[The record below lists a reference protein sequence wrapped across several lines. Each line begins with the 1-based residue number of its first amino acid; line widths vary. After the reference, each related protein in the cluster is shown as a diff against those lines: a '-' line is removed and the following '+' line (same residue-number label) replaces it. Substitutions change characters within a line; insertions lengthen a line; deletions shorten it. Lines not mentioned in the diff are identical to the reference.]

1 MAVNNG
7 KRNLLGYQNYL
18 LKSKKMKKIIL
29 LVLITLITVFV
40 STAQKTYSISRVQI
54 KDPNS
59 GSWSE
64 LMTYSKLNLTIDE
77 NKNIQFYDDNFR
89 LMEILAG
96 RNYVGQYDNI
106 FFSNKGLDSEDGS
119 NGSNGIFGY
128 KGKMILNGKN
138 NFSTSGDAY
147 ASFIYYPG
155 TSNLGMIE
163 VRNKLCMC
171 YIRLTIK

>member
-1 MAVNNG
+1 
-7 KRNLLGYQNYL
+7 
-18 LKSKKMKKIIL
+18 MKKIL
-29 LVLITLITVFV
+29 LFVLITLTTVFV
-40 STAQKTYSISRVQI
+40 SNAQKTYSITRVQI

-64 LMTYSKLNLTIDE
+64 LMTYSKLNLNIDE
-77 NKNIQFYDDNFR
+77 NKNIQFYDDNLR
-89 LMEILAG
+89 LMEILADKK
-96 RNYVGQYDNI
+96 YVGQYDNI
-106 FFSNKGLDSEDGS
+106 SFSNKGLDSEDAS

-128 KGKMILNGKN
+128 NGKIILNGKN

-163 VRNKLCMC
+163 IRNKLCMC
-171 YIRLTIK
+171 YIRFTIK

>member
-1 MAVNNG
+1 MAVKKNILIG
-7 KRNLLGYQNYL
+7 IV
-18 LKSKKMKKIIL
+18 KSFIKIINMKKIL
-29 LVLITLITVFV
+29 LFVLITLTTVFV
-40 STAQKTYSISRVQI
+40 SNAQRNYSITRVQI

-64 LMTYSKLNLTIDE
+64 LMTYSKLNLIVDE

-89 LMEILAG
+89 LMEILSEKK
-96 RNYVGQYDNI
+96 YVGEYDNI
-106 FFSNKGLDSEDGS
+106 SFSNKGLDSGDPG
-119 NGSNGIFGY
+119 NGSNGVFGY
-128 KGKMILNGKN
+128 NGKIVLNGKN

-163 VRNKLCMC
+163 IRNKLCMC
-171 YIRLTIK
+171 YVRLTIK